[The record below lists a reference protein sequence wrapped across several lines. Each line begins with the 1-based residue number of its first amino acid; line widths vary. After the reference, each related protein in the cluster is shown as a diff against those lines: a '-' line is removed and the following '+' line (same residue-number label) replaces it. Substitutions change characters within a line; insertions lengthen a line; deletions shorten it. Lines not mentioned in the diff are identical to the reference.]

1 MSGQPTV
8 CTCLPPFPKE
18 GGTLYGLPVFHH
30 EPGCPMPYEPEA
42 AAPSPSV
49 DEARGQLFDHFREWA
64 SGASVPDPDLSVDAL
79 VAAVRREE
87 REQVEARVQ
96 GAVERVA
103 DAARNALAVDK
114 AWGRIPPS
122 MMEANGALRAA
133 LDALAAPGT
142 PDSVGTE
149 ERVDA

>member
-64 SGASVPDPDLSVDAL
+64 SGASVPDPALSVDAL

-87 REQVEARVQ
+87 QQKARE
-96 GAVERVA
+96 
-103 DAARNALAVDK
+103 
-114 AWGRIPPS
+114 
-122 MMEANGALRAA
+122 
-133 LDALAAPGT
+133 ALAAPGT